1 MHRLGVNSLIEQ
13 LPVMT
18 EDELIG
24 VQVAIIYKTNL
35 LQLARLV
42 DLPVKY
48 CTYSMDCHRS

>member
-1 MHRLGVNSLIEQ
+1 MHRLGVNSQIEQ
-13 LPVMT
+13 LPVMI